1 VRNVTRSRALS
12 GVVSAL
18 ALATVTLAA
27 DPAAAAPCPS
37 GALCAYT
44 SPNYVGTP
52 GDVYGNNRNLLQYAR
67 YNNAESVVNNGRR
80 CGVRIYNRLNYG
92 GANVWIPRGY
102 GYTNLYTQNRP
113 MYHNIASNHWC

>member
-1 VRNVTRSRALS
+1 VGTRTRRGVLS
-12 GVVSAL
+12 GAMASL
-18 ALATVTLAA
+18 ALAAVTLAA

-52 GDVYGNNRNLLQYAR
+52 GPVYGNNTNLLQYAR
-67 YNNAESVVNNGRR
+67 FNNAESVVNNGRQ
-80 CGVRIYNRLNYG
+80 CGVRIYNGRNYS

-102 GYTNLYTQNRP
+102 GYTRLYTQNRP
-113 MYHNIASNHWC
+113 MYHNIASNRWC